1 MDLVN
6 TVILLL
12 KSDKET
18 NRHNEVKEEGN
29 EKTCAPKVLKKFR
42 IVKATSLF
50 QEIDGQGNS
59 EEGQGQQQLRQQI
72 MIVCRI

>member
-1 MDLVN
+1 LDLVN

-29 EKTCAPKVLKKFR
+29 EKACAPKVLEKFW

-50 QEIDGQGNS
+50 QEIDSQADS
-59 EEGQGQQQLRQQI
+59 
-72 MIVCRI
+72 

>member
-12 KSDKET
+12 KSDKEA
-18 NRHNEVKEEGN
+18 NRHNEIKEEGN
-29 EKTCAPKVLKKFR
+29 EKACAPKVLEKFR

-50 QEIDGQGNS
+50 QEIDSQADS
-59 EEGQGQQQLRQQI
+59 
-72 MIVCRI
+72 